1 MNIWTILLAMLV
13 FGLLIFIHELGHFLT
28 AKWAGIKV
36 LEFAMGMGPTLWKFT
51 RGETAYAI
59 RLFPIGGFVA
69 MEGEQ
74 EDSRDDRAF
83 CNAPLHKRLIV
94 TVAGATMNLLLGLV
108 ILGILSSQANLLGT
122 TQVAAFAEDAVSS
135 QQLQIEDTILKIN
148 GHRVRSDNDLKY
160 ELMRVRDGS
169 AEMVVSRPG
178 VEGNLTL
185 NVPFRMTTVEGAST
199 TIIYFD
205 FQIYGVK
212 PTAWGV
218 VKNAFNWTGSYAK
231 MVWGSL
237 VNLVTGRFGFNDLS
251 GPVGVTQAISEASS
265 AGIQPLLSFVAF
277 ITINLGVFNLL
288 PIPALDG
295 GRLLFLLVELV
306 RRKPLNPKYEGYVNA
321 AGFMLLIG
329 LMIAVTFSDIVKLF
343 TK

>member
-1 MNIWTILLAMLV
+1 
-13 FGLLIFIHELGHFLT
+13 
-28 AKWAGIKV
+28 
-36 LEFAMGMGPTLWKFT
+36 
-51 RGETAYAI
+51 
-59 RLFPIGGFVA
+59 
-69 MEGEQ
+69 
-74 EDSRDDRAF
+74 
-83 CNAPLHKRLIV
+83 
-94 TVAGATMNLLLGLV
+94 
-108 ILGILSSQANLLGT
+108 LGT

-135 QQLQIEDTILKIN
+135 QQLQVEDTILKIN

-160 ELMRVRDGS
+160 ELMRVRNGS

-185 NVPFRMTTVEGAST
+185 DVPFRMNTVEGAST
-199 TIIYFD
+199 SIIYFD
-205 FQIYGVK
+205 FQIYGVP
-212 PTAWGV
+212 PTFWGV
-218 VKNAFNWTGSYAK
+218 VKNAFNWTGSYVK
-231 MVWGSL
+231 MVWGSM
-237 VNLVTGRFGFNDLS
+237 VDLVTGRFGFNDLS

-265 AGIQPLLSFVAF
+265 AGIQPFLSFVAF
-277 ITINLGVFNLL
+277 ITVNLGVFNLL

-329 LMIAVTFSDIVKLF
+329 LMIAVTFSDLVKLF